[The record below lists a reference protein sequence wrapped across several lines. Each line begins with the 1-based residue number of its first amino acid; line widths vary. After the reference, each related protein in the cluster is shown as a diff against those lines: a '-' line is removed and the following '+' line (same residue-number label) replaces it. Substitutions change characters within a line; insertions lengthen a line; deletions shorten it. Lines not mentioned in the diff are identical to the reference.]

1 MKKLL
6 LAAAATLALCACG
19 PTSSATGV
27 EAASTSAVTSGPT
40 DAQLTVSP
48 SAAYITAAIA
58 STRRSAEDR
67 AQDETR
73 HPAEML
79 ALSDIA
85 PGQSVGELLP
95 GEGYFTRLFS
105 LSVGPQGH
113 VYTVVR
119 LQPSQYEHP
128 VAEDM
133 GNVTTVRANYDAF
146 TFPQPV
152 DVVFTARNYHDLKI
166 ASYNMGDTVAMD
178 RAAFAALRPG
188 GVYIVIDH
196 SAAAGYIEDQ
206 QHPLHRIDQDLVRR
220 EVESA
225 GFVYDGEMQIL
236 RNPQDPRTQNVFD
249 PAIRGHTDQF
259 VMRFRKPG

>member
-1 MKKLL
+1 MKQLL
-6 LAAAATLALCACG
+6 LAAAAALALCACG
-19 PTSSATGV
+19 STTASTTGV
-27 EAASTSAVTSGPT
+27 EAASSTAPAGPT
-40 DAQLTVSP
+40 EAQLTVSP
-48 SAAYITAAIA
+48 SAPYITAAIA
-58 STRRSAEDR
+58 STRRPAEDR
-67 AQDETR
+67 AQDAAR
-73 HPAEML
+73 HPADML
-79 ALSDIA
+79 ALANIA
-85 PGQSVGELLP
+85 PGQSVGELLA

-113 VYTVVR
+113 VYTVLR
-119 LQPSQYEHP
+119 LHPSQYEHP

-133 GNVTTVRANYDAF
+133 GNVTTVHADYDAF
-146 TFPQPV
+146 AFPRPV

-196 SAAAGYIEDQ
+196 AATPGYVEDQ

-225 GFVYDGEMQIL
+225 GFVYDGETQLL
-236 RNPQDPRTQNVFD
+236 RNPADPRTANVFD

-259 VMRFRKPG
+259 AMRFRKPN